1 MFKKL
6 VNIVFIL
13 ILLIVQLNFSE
24 SAVWFVDEETEMS
37 LIENN
42 LESSAQDTNQNEN
55 ESEINESDRFLIDQ
69 PVLLERY
76 DKPQA
81 LPLIIDSEIS
91 YLKISLNNPPPEG

>member
-1 MFKKL
+1 MFKKSL
-6 VNIVFIL
+6 NIVFIL

-24 SAVWFVDEETEMS
+24 SAVWFVDEEIEMS

-81 LPLIIDSEIS
+81 LPLIIDSEITS
-91 YLKISLNNPPPEG
+91 LKISLNNPPPEG